1 MVTAVTGRPDWTSPE
16 LAPTTPAVPTTVI
29 QVIRPAQIER
39 ERYEEFLALPTDEL
53 RERAAEE
60 IRAELGLSE
69 DRQREAIHTR
79 LAAWLEMDPEDARIL
94 ARVWDDAAFELPA
107 DDTRRRFEAECDA
120 ILHGF
125 RFEDFTRLADLMPW
139 VQSRYGLE
147 VFGASA
153 RSVA

>member
-16 LAPTTPAVPTTVI
+16 LALDTPSVPTTVI

-39 ERYEEFLALPTDEL
+39 ERYEEFLALPTAEL
-53 RERAAEE
+53 RAQAAEE

-69 DRQREAIHTR
+69 ERQREAIHTR

-94 ARVWDDAAFELPA
+94 ARVWDDAALELPA
-107 DDTRRRFEAECDA
+107 DDTRRRFEAERDA

-125 RFEDFTRLADLMPW
+125 RFEDFTRLAGLMPW

-153 RSVA
+153 RSAA